1 VFVGVL
7 GAFEASV
14 AGEPVRLER
23 RQQRLLLALLAL
35 NANVPLPADRIAEL
49 LWDDEPPP
57 TARNHVQ
64 VLVSASRRAVRAA
77 GEPGTAIG
85 TSALGYRLDA
95 PPAEV
100 DLLSFEE
107 DVARGDRALAA
118 GRLDEAAQ
126 ALRAALSRW
135 RGRPLGDLT
144 GRFAEAESARLTERR
159 LGTDL
164 RRLDVEL
171 VLGRADHLVADLTRQ
186 CADWPLHEG
195 LRSRLVAALY
205 AVGRPA
211 DALAA
216 YRTGAQLL
224 AEEQGMVHPGERLRA
239 AHEAVL
245 RGDPVEQVVAAV
257 VALPAGVRVSA
268 GDRVPSGDRGPA
280 PVHARPGQ
288 LPPDVTDFTGR
299 EDCVAWLDR
308 AGPGVSVLSGTA
320 GVGKTA
326 AAVHWAHRARDRFP
340 DGQLYLD
347 LRGFSADPPMTTGEA
362 LARMLAAL
370 GVPPSDLPTGADAQ
384 ADLFRSLTVDRRVL
398 VVLDNAASP
407 GQVRPLL
414 PGGAASH
421 VVITSRG
428 LMSGLVVREGA
439 RRLVLEL
446 LPEDDAVRLLSRVIG
461 AGRAGSE
468 PAAVRELARQCAR
481 LPLALRVLAERI
493 ASRPGLRLA
502 DLGAELTVQ
511 RRTLDVLTTADDET
525 AAMRPVFSWSYRS
538 LAPDAA
544 RLFRLLGLH
553 EGPHVSAPVAA
564 ALAGVPDAGDLLDR
578 LTGAHLLTLVGQDRY
593 QSHDLLRCYA
603 RELADAREHDER
615 ERAVRDVLTWYLL
628 TADAAN
634 TALMPQ
640 RMAVPIT
647 ARPGPVAPLRF
658 GGPDRARTWFE
669 AEHPNLVAAVGQAA
683 DAGLHDIAWQL
694 PATLWSFFYLSK
706 RWADWTSTH
715 TTGLASARRCADG
728 HGEARMLHSLGTA
741 AWNQGLLDEAR
752 GHYDGALA
760 IWRRRGD
767 RLGESQTLN
776 NLGATLCAQRAF
788 GEALVCYR
796 RALRLRTE
804 IGDRRG
810 QGQTLNNLGEA
821 HRELSQFGSAIEYFE
836 QALEIHREVADS
848 FGESETLANLG
859 VLHREVGR
867 AGEAVGCFRRALA
880 VCRGMGDSLGV
891 AANLIDLGRT
901 LQETG
906 RSGAAHDSWAEASA
920 VLAGLPGADAGR
932 LRADLADLTGVRAC
946 AGPR

>member
-1 VFVGVL
+1 VHIGVL

-14 AGEPVRLER
+14 AGVPVRLER

-49 LWDDEPPP
+49 LWDDEPAP

-64 VLVSASRRAVRAA
+64 VLVSASRKAIRAV
-77 GEPGTAIG
+77 GEPDAVISTA
-85 TSALGYRLDA
+85 ALGYRLDA

-100 DLLSFEE
+100 DLLSFEQ
-107 DVARGDRALAA
+107 DVARGDRAMAA
-118 GRLDEAAQ
+118 GRLDEAGR
-126 ALRAALSRW
+126 ALRSALSRW

-144 GRFAEAESARLTERR
+144 GRFVESESARLSERR
-159 LGTDL
+159 LAINL
-164 RRLDVEL
+164 RWMDIEL
-171 VLGRADHLVADLTRQ
+171 MLGRADQLVADLTRQ

-195 LRSRLVAALY
+195 LRSRLVVALY

-211 DALAA
+211 DALHE

-224 AEEQGMVHPGERLRA
+224 ADEQGMVRPGERLRA
-239 AHEAVL
+239 VHEAVL
-245 RGDPVEQVVAAV
+245 RGEPVEQVVATV
-257 VALPAGVRVSA
+257 VALPSEVRV
-268 GDRVPSGDRGPA
+268 PA
-280 PVHARPGQ
+280 PVPARPGQ

-299 EDCVAWLDR
+299 DDCVAWLDQ

-347 LRGFSADPPMTTGEA
+347 LRGFSADPPMPTGEA

-370 GVPPSDLPTGADAQ
+370 GVAPADLPAGADAQ
-384 ADLFRSLTVDRRVL
+384 ADLFRSLTADRRVL

-414 PGGAASH
+414 PGGAASQ

-439 RRLVLEL
+439 RRRVLEL
-446 LPEDDAVRLLSRVIG
+446 LPEGDAVRLLSRVIG
-461 AGRAGSE
+461 ADRADRE
-468 PAAVRELARQCAR
+468 PAAVRELAQQCAR
-481 LPLALRVLAERI
+481 LPLALRVVAERI
-493 ASRPGLRLA
+493 AARPGLRLA

-511 RRTLDVLTTADDET
+511 RRRLDVLTTDDDES

-544 RLFRLLGLH
+544 HLFRLLGLH
-553 EGPHVSAPVAA
+553 AGPHVSGPVAA
-564 ALAGVPDAGDLLDR
+564 ALAGVPDVGDLLDR
-578 LTGAHLLTLVGQDRY
+578 LTGAHLLTMVGRDRY

-603 RELADAREHDER
+603 GELAAALAHDVR
-615 ERAVRDVLTWYLL
+615 ERAVRDMLMWYLL

-634 TALMPQ
+634 TALMPH
-640 RMAVPIT
+640 RMSVPIA
-647 ARPGPVAPLRF
+647 ARPGTVASLRF
-658 GGPDRARTWFE
+658 DSPDRARTWFE
-669 AEHPNLVAAVGQAA
+669 VEHPNLIAAVGQAA

-706 RWADWTSTH
+706 RWVDWTSTH
-715 TTGLASARRCADG
+715 LIGLDSARQCADE

-741 AWNQGLLDEAR
+741 AWNQGRLGEAR

-760 IWRRRGD
+760 IWRRRED

-776 NLGATLCAQRAF
+776 NLGATLCAQQAF
-788 GEALVCYR
+788 DDALVCYR

-821 HRELSQFGSAIEYFE
+821 HRELSQFGSAVEYFE
-836 QALEIHREVADS
+836 RALEIHGEVADS
-848 FGESETLANLG
+848 FGQSETLANLG

-867 AGEAVGCFRRALA
+867 TTEAVGYFRRALA

-901 LQETG
+901 LRATG
-906 RSGAAHDSWAEASA
+906 AIGAARESWAEASA
-920 VLAGLPGADAGR
+920 VLAGLSGADAGR
-932 LRADLADLTGVRAC
+932 LRADLADLTGDRAY

>member
-1 VFVGVL
+1 MFVGVL
-7 GAFEASV
+7 GAFVAS
-14 AGEPVRLER
+14 AGGAPVRLER

-35 NANVPLPADRIAEL
+35 NANAALPADRIAEL

-64 VLVSASRRAVRAA
+64 VLVSATRKAVRAA

-107 DVARGDRALAA
+107 DVARGERAVAA
-118 GRLDEAAQ
+118 GRLDEAAH
-126 ALRAALSRW
+126 ALRAALARW

-144 GRFAEAESARLTERR
+144 GRFAESESARLTERR
-159 LGTDL
+159 LAVEL
-164 RRLDVEL
+164 RWIDVEL
-171 VLGRADHLVADLTRQ
+171 ALGRADHLVADLTSK
-186 CADWPLHEG
+186 CAEWPLHEG

-211 DALAA
+211 DALGA
-216 YRTGAQLL
+216 YRAGARLL
-224 AEEQGMVHPGERLRA
+224 AEEQGMVRPGERLRA
-239 AHEAVL
+239 VHEAVL
-245 RGDPVEQVVAAV
+245 RGDPVEQVVSAV
-257 VALPAGVRVSA
+257 VALPSEVH
-268 GDRVPSGDRGPA
+268 VPA
-280 PVHARPGQ
+280 QVHARPGQ

-299 EDCVAWLDR
+299 DDCVAWLDR

-326 AAVHWAHRARDRFP
+326 AAVHWAHRVRDRFP

-347 LRGFSADPPMTTGEA
+347 LRGFSDDPPMPTGEA

-370 GVPPSDLPTGADAQ
+370 GVAPPDLPAGADVQ
-384 ADLFRSLTVDRRVL
+384 ADLFRSLTADRRVL

-414 PGGAASH
+414 PGGAASQ

-446 LPEDDAVRLLSRVIG
+446 LPEDDAVRLLTRVIG
-461 AGRAGSE
+461 AARAGGE

-493 ASRPGLRLA
+493 AARPDLRLA

-553 EGPHVSAPVAA
+553 AGPHVSGPVAA
-564 ALAGVPDAGDLLDR
+564 ALAGVPGAGDLLDR
-578 LTGAHLLTLVGQDRY
+578 LTGAHLVTAVGRDRY

-603 RELADAREHDER
+603 RELADAQEDGER
-615 ERAVRDVLTWYLL
+615 ERAVRAVLTWYLL

-647 ARPGPVAPLRF
+647 ARPGPSAPLRF
-658 GGPDRARTWFE
+658 DSPERARTWFE

-706 RWADWTSTH
+706 RWADWTGTH
-715 TTGLASARRCADG
+715 TVGLASARRCGDE

-752 GHYDGALA
+752 GHYDRALA
-760 IWRRRGD
+760 IWRRRED

-776 NLGATLCAQRAF
+776 NLGATLCARREFDA
-788 GEALVCYR
+788 ALACYG

-821 HRELSQFGSAIEYFE
+821 HRELSQFGAAIEYFE

-848 FGESETLANLG
+848 FGQSETLANIG
-859 VLHREVGR
+859 VLHREVRR
-867 AGEAVGCFRRALA
+867 ATEAAGYFRRALA

-891 AANLIDLGRT
+891 AANLIELGRT
-901 LQETG
+901 LRDTG
-906 RSGAAHDSWAEASA
+906 EQASARDSWAEASA
-920 VLAGLPGADAGR
+920 VLAGLPGADASR
-932 LRADLADLTGVRAC
+932 LRADLADLTGVRAY

>member
-1 VFVGVL
+1 MYVGVL
-7 GAFEASV
+7 GAFEAS
-14 AGEPVRLER
+14 ADGEPLRLRR

-35 NANVPLPADRIAEL
+35 NANVPLPADRIADL

-64 VLVSASRRAVRAA
+64 VLVSASRKAVRATGA
-77 GEPGTAIG
+77 RDTAIG

-100 DLLSFEE
+100 DLLSFEQ
-107 DVARGDRALAA
+107 DVARGERAVAA
-118 GRLDEAAQ
+118 GRLDEAVP
-126 ALRAALSRW
+126 ALRSALSRW

-144 GRFAEAESARLTERR
+144 GRFAESESARLTERR
-159 LGTDL
+159 LAVEL
-164 RRLDVEL
+164 RWIDVEL
-171 VLGRADHLVADLTRQ
+171 ALGRADHLVADLTRQ

-195 LRSRLVAALY
+195 LRSRLVVALY

-211 DALAA
+211 DALGA
-216 YRTGAQLL
+216 YRAGARLL
-224 AEEQGMVHPGERLRA
+224 AEEQGMVRPGERLRA
-239 AHEAVL
+239 VHEAVL

-257 VALPAGVRVSA
+257 AALPSDVRV
-268 GDRVPSGDRGPA
+268 PA
-280 PVHARPGQ
+280 PVHVRPGQ

-299 EDCVAWLDR
+299 DDCVAWLDR

-347 LRGFSADPPMTTGEA
+347 LRGFSDDAPMSAGEA

-370 GVPPSDLPTGADAQ
+370 GVTDLPAGVDAQ
-384 ADLFRSLTVDRRVL
+384 ADLFRSLTADRRVL

-461 AGRAGSE
+461 AARAGSE

-493 ASRPGLRLA
+493 AARPGLRLA
-502 DLGAELTVQ
+502 DLSAELTVQ

-538 LAPDAA
+538 LPPDAA

-553 EGPHVSAPVAA
+553 AGPHVNGLVAA
-564 ALAGVPDAGDLLDR
+564 ALAGVPGAGDLLDR
-578 LTGAHLLTLVGQDRY
+578 LTGAHLLTVVGQDRY

-603 RELADAREHDER
+603 RELADEREDDER
-615 ERAVRDVLTWYLL
+615 ERAVRDMLTWYLL

-647 ARPGPVAPLRF
+647 ARPGPASPLRF
-658 GGPDRARTWFE
+658 DSPDRARTWFE

-683 DAGLHDIAWQL
+683 DEGLHDIAWQL

-706 RWADWTSTH
+706 RWADWTGTH
-715 TTGLASARRCADG
+715 TVGLASARLRGDE

-760 IWRRRGD
+760 IWRRSED

-776 NLGATLCAQRAF
+776 NLGATLCARQEF
-788 GEALVCYR
+788 DQALTCYR

-821 HRELSQFGSAIEYFE
+821 HRELSQFGAAIGYFE
-836 QALEIHREVADS
+836 QALDIHREVADS
-848 FGESETLANLG
+848 FGQSETLANLG

-867 AGEAVGCFRRALA
+867 SAEAVEYFRRALA

-891 AANLIDLGRT
+891 AEYLIELGRT
-901 LQETG
+901 LRQTG
-906 RSGAAHDSWAEASA
+906 ASGPAHDSWAEASA
-920 VLAGLPGADAGR
+920 VLSGLPGADAAR
-932 LRADLADLTGVRAC
+932 LRADLADLTGVRAY

>member
-1 VFVGVL
+1 VYVGVL

-14 AGEPVRLER
+14 AGAPVRLER

-35 NANVPLPADRIAEL
+35 NANVSLPADRIAEL

-64 VLVSASRRAVRAA
+64 VLVSASRKAVRAA
-77 GEPGTAIG
+77 GEQATVIG
-85 TSALGYRLDA
+85 TSAFGYRLDA

-100 DLLSFEE
+100 DLLSFEQ
-107 DVARGDRALAA
+107 DVARGDRAVAA
-118 GRLDEAAQ
+118 GRLDEAAT
-126 ALRAALSRW
+126 ALRSALSRW
-135 RGRPLGDLT
+135 RGRALGDLT
-144 GRFAEAESARLTERR
+144 GRFAESESARLTERR
-159 LGTDL
+159 LAVNL
-164 RRLDVEL
+164 RWLDVEL

-211 DALAA
+211 DALHA

-224 AEEQGMVHPGERLRA
+224 VEEQGMAQPGQRLRA

-257 VALPAGVRVSA
+257 VALPSDVRV
-268 GDRVPSGDRGPA
+268 PA
-280 PVHARPGQ
+280 QVHARPGQ

-299 EDCVAWLDR
+299 DDCVAWLDR
-308 AGPGVSVLSGTA
+308 AGPGVSLLSGTA

-347 LRGFSADPPMTTGEA
+347 LRGFSADPPMPTGEA
-362 LARMLAAL
+362 LARMLVAL
-370 GVPPSDLPTGADAQ
+370 GVSTSDLPAGVDAQ
-384 ADLFRSLTVDRRVL
+384 ADLFRSLTADRCVL
-398 VVLDNAASP
+398 VVLDNAANP

-414 PGGAASH
+414 PGGAASQ

-446 LPEDDAVRLLSRVIG
+446 LPEDDAVRLLSKVIG
-461 AGRAGSE
+461 ADRADSE
-468 PAAVRELARQCAR
+468 PAAVRELVRQCAR

-493 ASRPGLRLA
+493 ASRPGRRLA

-511 RRTLDVLTTADDET
+511 RRRLDVLTAADDET

-553 EGPHVSAPVAA
+553 AGPHVSGPVVA
-564 ALAGVPDAGDLLDR
+564 ALAGVPDPGDLLDR
-578 LTGAHLLTLVGQDRY
+578 LTGAHLVTVVGQDRY

-603 RELADAREHDER
+603 RELADAQERDER
-615 ERAVRDVLTWYLL
+615 ERAVRDMLIWYLL

-647 ARPGPVAPLRF
+647 ARPGAAPPLLF
-658 GGPDRARTWFE
+658 DSPDRARTWFE

-715 TTGLASARRCADG
+715 TIGLASARRCADE

-752 GHYDGALA
+752 DHYDRALA
-760 IWRRRGD
+760 IWRRRED

-776 NLGATLCAQRAF
+776 NLGATLCAQQAF
-788 GEALVCYR
+788 DEALVCYR

-821 HRELSQFGSAIEYFE
+821 HRELSQFGSAIGYFE

-848 FGESETLANLG
+848 FGQSETLANLG
-859 VLHREVGR
+859 VLHREIGR
-867 AGEAVGCFRRALA
+867 ATEAVGYFVQALA

-901 LQETG
+901 LRETG
-906 RSGAAHDSWAEASA
+906 ETGPAHDRLAEASA
-920 VLAGLPGADAGR
+920 VLAGLPGTDADR
-932 LRADLADLTGVRAC
+932 LRADLADLTGVGAYS
-946 AGPR
+946 GPR